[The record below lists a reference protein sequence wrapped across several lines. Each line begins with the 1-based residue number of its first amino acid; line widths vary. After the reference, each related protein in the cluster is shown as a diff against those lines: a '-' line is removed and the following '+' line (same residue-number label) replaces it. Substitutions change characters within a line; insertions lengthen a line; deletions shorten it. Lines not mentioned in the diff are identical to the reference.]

1 MKPRNLL
8 YSGSLV
14 VLALIWGCSSP
25 NTATEST
32 GYIDSVALKLTIRLD
47 SIESKLEKVNA
58 DNAAQAL
65 QLDAIR
71 DSLAKSPID
80 QGPQRKTVTQSMK
93 GLPIRDK

>member
-8 YSGSLV
+8 YSGSLLAV
-14 VLALIWGCSSP
+14 ALIWGCTSP
-25 NTATEST
+25 NTPKENR
-32 GYIDSVALKLTIRLD
+32 GYIDSVALQLTVRLD
-47 SIESKLEKVNA
+47 SIESKLEKVKA

-71 DSLAKSPID
+71 DTLAKSPID
-80 QGPQRKTVTQSMK
+80 QRPQPKTVTQSMK